1 MAGVDMAGG
10 GKEGGETAGEDMAG
24 GDMAGGEM
32 AGGGKEGGEMAGED
46 MEVDEVD
53 DAFERLGDEDIDEG
67 LDVESSMTKWFV
79 SRSGDCDCQYK
90 RSMGISYRHVI
101 AVSTLLNKQGEIR
114 GILGGPAISYWTV
127 AKPSIT
133 VAKPTPWAVVASK
146 VIIIYLLIIICD
158 TFTS

>member
-1 MAGVDMAGG
+1 
-10 GKEGGETAGEDMAG
+10 
-24 GDMAGGEM
+24 
-32 AGGGKEGGEMAGED
+32 

-67 LDVESSMTKWFV
+67 VDVESNMTMWFV

-90 RSMGISYRHVI
+90 RSMGISCRHVI
-101 AVSTLLNKQGEIR
+101 AVSTLLNKQGKIR
-114 GILGGPAISYWTV
+114 GILGGPAIPYWTV

-133 VAKPTPWAVVASK
+133 VAKPTPLAVVASK